1 MTVGENIHRYRK
13 NLGMSQ
19 EELGQELLV
28 SRQTISLWEKDQ
40 TTPTI
45 DNLMRLKEVF
55 GVSVDEILGTE
66 NNAQITEIEPNEV
79 YKFSYSS
86 TELNE
91 VFGLMKKSVIIRA
104 VAFVFVAAV
113 IIILLIASS
122 APDIITGLV
131 GGMLFFSSFYQF
143 KIIREYCKTMKKNFS
158 KVRESDYEYKI
169 YDNYM
174 VIRVYRKDKKVR
186 ELKYCFSEI
195 EQIQMLDKWLI
206 LQCDSQAFLIRKSEL
221 KGNSF
226 FFSYIQNNSVK
237 ATEYRAPDKLRIL
250 SIVLFVASLL
260 SIFGALALISAVS
273 DKNSPFVEKT
283 WVFFLM
289 TPIPIASAVLGFVLK
304 SKGRKY
310 KKNIIVG
317 IIVTA
322 LLCLYGSFSFI
333 FANEYD
339 HGDWPV
345 VKTEQITGIDI
356 PEYTQINTQDWTNG
370 TQSISRGYIYYI
382 SNIYFDNDAVEDFE
396 KQIATDDKWLS
407 AIPNDLIGITA
418 PFGDNNFYY
427 YKLIYNTDTSE
438 YNTLPDKSGKF
449 HFISILYQA
458 TYNQMEII
466 EYDIDYIKSES

>member
-1 MTVGENIHRYRK
+1 MTVGENIQRYRK

-19 EELGQELLV
+19 EELGQKLLV

-66 NNAQITEIEPNEV
+66 NNAQIAEIEPSEV
-79 YKFSYSS
+79 YKFNYSS

-206 LQCDSQAFLIRKSEL
+206 LQCDGQAFLIRKSEL

-226 FFSYIQNNSVK
+226 FLSYIQNNSVK

-273 DKNSPFVEKT
+273 DKT
-283 WVFFLM
+283 
-289 TPIPIASAVLGFVLK
+289 VLLLK
-304 SKGRKY
+304 K
-310 KKNIIVG
+310 
-317 IIVTA
+317 
-322 LLCLYGSFSFI
+322 
-333 FANEYD
+333 
-339 HGDWPV
+339 
-345 VKTEQITGIDI
+345 
-356 PEYTQINTQDWTNG
+356 
-370 TQSISRGYIYYI
+370 RGY
-382 SNIYFDNDAVEDFE
+382 SF
-396 KQIATDDKWLS
+396 
-407 AIPNDLIGITA
+407 
-418 PFGDNNFYY
+418 
-427 YKLIYNTDTSE
+427 
-438 YNTLPDKSGKF
+438 
-449 HFISILYQA
+449 
-458 TYNQMEII
+458 
-466 EYDIDYIKSES
+466 